1 MTGNIVIAGVDA
13 LTCVVL
19 SKAEKY
25 VAYGELVGTTKY
37 TTLYPRCCTNRGR
50 YNQVKLYFCVSCD
63 YHNEQRLFP

>member
-1 MTGNIVIAGVDA
+1 MTGNIVISGVDA
-13 LTCVVL
+13 LMCVVL

-37 TTLYPRCCTNRGR
+37 TMLYPRRCTNRGR
-50 YNQVKLYFCVSCD
+50 YNQGQLYFCVSSD